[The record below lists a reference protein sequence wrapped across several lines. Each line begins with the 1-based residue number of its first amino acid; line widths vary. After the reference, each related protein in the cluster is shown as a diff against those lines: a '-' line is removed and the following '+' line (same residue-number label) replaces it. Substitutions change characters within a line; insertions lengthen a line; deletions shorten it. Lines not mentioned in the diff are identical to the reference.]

1 MTHCAGMHARDT
13 CVNACIHAHTQKT
26 KTVSATTGS
35 LTNSNINVIH
45 AYLYS
50 LSIFYETTTTEN
62 EHWFIS
68 DTVITFHLV
77 RNYAIYI

>member
-1 MTHCAGMHARDT
+1 MHVIHVYMHASM
-13 CVNACIHAHTQKT
+13 HTHKKT

-35 LTNSNINVIH
+35 LTNSNTNVIH
-45 AYLYS
+45 VYLYS
-50 LSIFYETTTTEN
+50 LSIFYETTTEN